1 MNWILKRTKGDAVIW
16 GVVILLSV
24 FGLLAV
30 YSSTGTLAY
39 QKQGGNTEFY
49 LFKHLSFLLFGL
61 ALLYLSHQVNFKYY
75 SRISQILLVLSFIL
89 LPYTLFFGTEINQG
103 VRWITLPIIG
113 FTFQTSDLAKLA
125 LIMYVAR
132 FLSKKQDE
140 IKDFKKAFLPIVL
153 TVSGICGL
161 IAPANLSTALVLF
174 STCLLLMFIGRI
186 AFKHILL
193 VVGAGAGAAAL
204 LITLAVTLP
213 DDTVKKIARLSTW
226 KSRIE
231 RFIESDN
238 EGNTRR
244 AALET
249 DYQVVQSKIAIA
261 SGGIFGKGP
270 GNSTQRNF
278 VPNPFS
284 DSVYAIILEEYG
296 IVGGA
301 FLVLLYLVLLFRC
314 IRIVIKSPRAF
325 GALLA
330 VGLSFSLVIQ
340 AFINMGV
347 AVNIFPVTGLPLPLV
362 SMGGTSLM
370 FTSLAFGII
379 LSISRDIE
387 EKEKSGLETEEGG
400 QLATP

>member
-61 ALLYLSHQVNFKYY
+61 ALLYLSHLVNFKYY
-75 SRISQILLVLSFIL
+75 SRLSQILLILTFIL
-89 LPYTLFFGTEINQG
+89 LPYTLFFGTEINNEK
-103 VRWITLPIIG
+103 RWITLPVIG
-113 FTFQTSDLAKLA
+113 FTLQTSDLAKLA

-132 FLSKKQDE
+132 FLSKKQED

-153 TVSGICGL
+153 TVSGVCAL

-193 VVGAGAGAAAL
+193 VVGAGAIAASIL
-204 LITLAVTLP
+204 VTLALTLP
-213 DDTVKKIARLSTW
+213 DETISKIARLSTW
-226 KSRIE
+226 KARVE
-231 RFIESDN
+231 RFIDSKNNPIDEK
-238 EGNTRR
+238 
-244 AALET
+244 AALQT
-249 DYQVVQSKIAIA
+249 DYHVVQSKIAIA

-278 VPNPFS
+278 VPYPYS
-284 DSVYAIILEEYG
+284 DTVFAIVIEEYG
-296 IVGGA
+296 VLGGA

-362 SMGGTSLM
+362 SMGGTSLI
-370 FTSLAFGII
+370 FTSIAFGII

-387 EKEKSGLETEEGG
+387 EKDKPAETEEGG
-400 QLATP
+400 ELATA